1 MGLARALEQQKNDI
15 ETKLTALVGS
25 DAAPSQAQLEAV
37 SGGPSLKVTRRV
49 IEAIRQEK
57 ATEQGVIVKR
67 LASEMATNRVMEYA
81 LMTRRA
87 LLAGMTEP
95 NIAAHPPAVK
105 HITEKIHELGAEIEN
120 MVFEMR
126 VRASLAGNMTQVLL
140 QRSGARH
147 SVPLRLA
154 RLADVFA
161 QLRWWLTGFRA
172 AVVALLIWRWPAL
185 VYWVYPEALAGFE
198 QKRSALM
205 GWRYKVL
212 IGFVA
217 VELLLVHNALAM
229 LTKGIL

>member
-1 MGLARALEQQKNDI
+1 MK
-15 ETKLTALVGS
+15 
-25 DAAPSQAQLEAV
+25 
-37 SGGPSLKVTRRV
+37 TRRV
-49 IEAIRQEK
+49 FLVVVFFSVVLAVGILVWFAAAQQSDSGK
-57 ATEQGVIVKR
+57 MGVW
-67 LASEMATNRVMEYA
+67 
-81 LMTRRA
+81 
-87 LLAGMTEP
+87 
-95 NIAAHPPAVK
+95 
-105 HITEKIHELGAEIEN
+105 
-120 MVFEMR
+120 
-126 VRASLAGNMTQVLL
+126 
-140 QRSGARH
+140 
-147 SVPLRLA
+147 LA

-217 VELLLVHNALAM
+217 VELLLVHNVLAM